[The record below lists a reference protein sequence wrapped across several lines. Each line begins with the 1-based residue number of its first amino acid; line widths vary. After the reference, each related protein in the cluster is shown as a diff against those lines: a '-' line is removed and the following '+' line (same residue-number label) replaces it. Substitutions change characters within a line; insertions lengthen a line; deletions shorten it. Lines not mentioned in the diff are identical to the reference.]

1 MHDGK
6 SFFRIVLLPFYP
18 EPQALSRC
26 RYLKRRG
33 PIRKIR
39 ARIICGWLYHI

>member
-26 RYLKRRG
+26 RYLWLHLKEVCLSF
-33 PIRKIR
+33 
-39 ARIICGWLYHI
+39 AR